1 MTENAIQLNETAN
14 AAEHTESLRVA
25 VVDDDPMICR
35 FLTLI
40 LESAQITVAAQASD
54 GDQVVA
60 MVQANKPDVVLMDIR
75 MQRMSGI
82 EATQLVKQLPNPP
95 GVIAL
100 TSFDTESTILDAV
113 AAGVDGFLSKDF
125 APQEIIAAVRSVA
138 AGEGAL
144 SARAAKVVVGQ
155 VHRSQNRQDTH
166 QFQQRVAQ
174 LTPRERDVT
183 ERITQGMSN
192 LDIAG
197 ELFISVATVKTHLT
211 GAMQKMG
218 VGTRIELA
226 VAYSQAQQ
234 G

>member
-1 MTENAIQLNETAN
+1 MTEKMNQLSETGGN
-14 AAEHTESLRVA
+14 TEFTKPLRVA

-40 LESAQITVAAQASD
+40 LESANISVAAQAND
-54 GDQVVA
+54 GDEVLA
-60 MVQANKPDVVLMDIR
+60 MVQANQPDVILMDIR

-82 EATQLVKQLPNPP
+82 EATQLVKQLPSPP

-125 APQEIIAAVRSVA
+125 SPEEIIAAVRSVA
-138 AGEGAL
+138 AGDGAL
-144 SARAAKVVVGQ
+144 SSRAAKVVVGQ
-155 VHRSQNRQDTH
+155 VHQLQNRQDGH

-174 LTPRERDVT
+174 MSQRERDVT
-183 ERITQGMSN
+183 ELVMQGKSN
-192 LDIAG
+192 PDIAS

-211 GAMQKMG
+211 GAMQKMA
-218 VGTRIELA
+218 VASRVELA
-226 VAYSQAQQ
+226 VAFSRAQ
-234 G
+234 